1 MSAAPA
7 VHARRRPTPAPTA
20 PSDGLRPSVLQVS
33 MSQSSVLASVTK
45 PSTDASTPSSMLC
58 SSLLAASNGVSARL
72 LAGELPLDWL
82 PPAPSLCPRV
92 SFSAVGRCGGGL
104 VGASSAQPA
113 FDQVPSAAGAVTGG
127 PAHFEA
133 AADEGDFERRF
144 RCFLPDWFCSPET
157 AAGGAADTEGW
168 NETLRARSRAPL
180 NVRPQLQPPPLP
192 PSPPPPLSRDQLREQ
207 LRMSALSGVEWS
219 PPASSADDSL
229 QREKLRISALSGLWR
244 APPASSADDSLAPL
258 ARLQLRTSALR
269 DLRRGRP
276 PSLYSLPG
284 EDSLQRDQLRMI
296 WLPLRTS
303 ALIDLRRRPPMA
315 SSLFSLLREKVRAR
329 AAPKIPLR
337 LLLRVCKVGSCDGG
351 GAFRLSNAGT
361 SHALAITDAA
371 RPDSDRAAAASHS
384 ARCCARRDR
393 CIRLAS

>member
-1 MSAAPA
+1 
-7 VHARRRPTPAPTA
+7 
-20 PSDGLRPSVLQVS
+20 

-207 LRMSALSGVEWS
+207 LRMSALSGVGWA

-229 QREKLRISALSGLWR
+229 QREKLRMSALSGLWR
-244 APPASSADDSLAPL
+244 APPASSADASL

-276 PSLYSLPG
+276 PSLYSLPR
-284 EDSLQRDQLRMI
+284 EDSLRRDQLRMI
-296 WLPLRTS
+296 WLPLRTR
-303 ALIDLRRRPPMA
+303 ALMDLRRRLPPAA
-315 SSLFSLLREKVRAR
+315 SSLCSLPREKVRFR

-337 LLLRVCKVGSCDGG
+337 LLLFVCKVCSGG
-351 GAFRLSNAGT
+351 GGGSFRLSSAGT

-393 CIRLAS
+393 WIRLAS

>member
-45 PSTDASTPSSMLC
+45 PSTDISTPSSMPC

-82 PPAPSLCPRV
+82 PPAPSLCPGV
-92 SFSAVGRCGGGL
+92 SFSPVSRCGGGL
-104 VGASSAQPA
+104 IGASSAQPA

-127 PAHFEA
+127 PAHLEA
-133 AADEGDFERRF
+133 AADEGEAFERRF

-157 AAGGAADTEGW
+157 AAGGAGDVEGW

-229 QREKLRISALSGLWR
+229 QREKLRMSALSGLWR
-244 APPASSADDSLAPL
+244 APPASSADASL

-276 PSLYSLPG
+276 PSLYSLPR
-284 EDSLQRDQLRMI
+284 EDSLRRDQLRMI
-296 WLPLRTS
+296 WLPLRTR
-303 ALIDLRRRPPMA
+303 ALMDLRRRPPPV
-315 SSLFSLLREKVRAR
+315 SSLCSLPREKVRFR
-329 AAPKIPLR
+329 AAPKMPLR
-337 LLLRVCKVGSCDGG
+337 LLLFVCKVGSGGGG
-351 GAFRLSNAGT
+351 GAFRLSSAGT

-393 CIRLAS
+393 WIRLAS